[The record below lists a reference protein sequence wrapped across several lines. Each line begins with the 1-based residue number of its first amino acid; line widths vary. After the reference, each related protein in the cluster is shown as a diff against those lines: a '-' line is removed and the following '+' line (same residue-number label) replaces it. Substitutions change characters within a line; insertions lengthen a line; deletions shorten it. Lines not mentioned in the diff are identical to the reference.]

1 MKQIFVDIEKIL
13 FDKIKNNRLSEIT
26 DILGKK
32 KLGEGD
38 VIIFQCEGEDENI
51 KGTIRK
57 IKKYES
63 IRSIITERK
72 VDTIEIGDIG
82 NEKQFD
88 IMDDLVGGQHTKID
102 YRLIDIDF
110 HLGKK

>member
-1 MKQIFVDIEKIL
+1 MFLGRWEK
-13 FDKIKNNRLSEIT
+13 
-26 DILGKK
+26 
-32 KLGEGD
+32 
-38 VIIFQCEGEDENI
+38 
-51 KGTIRK
+51 
-57 IKKYES
+57 
-63 IRSIITERK
+63 ERK

-82 NEKQFD
+82 NEKQFN